1 LSFNPSSK
9 PFTFGIIKLM
19 AKQIIHISKVIPLA
33 QDNKVHS
40 FKFVA
45 KGDKKRKAGYIV
57 EMNNAVVTSSNYE
70 KRKMNLKCLDSNE
83 IRWCYYVL
91 LIEFDGHEVI
101 I

>member
-1 LSFNPSSK
+1 ML
-9 PFTFGIIKLM
+9 
-19 AKQIIHISKVIPLA
+19 HISKVITEA
-33 QDNKVHS
+33 QNGKPHD

-57 EMNNAVVTSSNYE
+57 EMKNSIVTSSNFE
-70 KRKMNLKCLDSNE
+70 LRKLNLKSLNSGE
-83 IRWCYYVL
+83 TRWCYYVL